1 MRIYRFFAVEMS
13 YTVIVDG
20 PGWIA
25 SDREPRAGGIAIS
38 MSALGFYEIVTECCL
53 LQFSCVNSN
62 YFAPSEELS

>member
-25 SDREPRAGGIAIS
+25 SDREPRAGGI
-38 MSALGFYEIVTECCL
+38 
-53 LQFSCVNSN
+53 SN
-62 YFAPSEELS
+62 IHVSPWFL